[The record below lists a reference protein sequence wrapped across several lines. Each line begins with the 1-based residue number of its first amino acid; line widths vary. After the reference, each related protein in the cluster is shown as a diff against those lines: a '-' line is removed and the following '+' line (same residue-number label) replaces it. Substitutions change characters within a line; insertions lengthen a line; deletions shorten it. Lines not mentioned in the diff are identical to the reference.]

1 MDKCENIQVVAK
13 HTIVL
18 RKCILIPHTQLPY
31 LLHFNTDLLE
41 NAIFKTYLLHFTKG
55 KHNRLSS
62 KISLKRH
69 CLGSEVSMVPPK

>member
-1 MDKCENIQVVAK
+1 MDKCENFEVVAK

-18 RKCILIPHTQLPY
+18 RKCVLIPNTQLPY

-41 NAIFKTYLLHFTKG
+41 NTVFKTYLHFTKE

-69 CLGSEVSMVPPK
+69 CLGSENGMVPPK